1 MFLQKLYLNTEILGY
16 SRAIGAMLSHPGVTA
31 AHMEGLYQGREAA
44 VKKLAELKA
53 TQKVERASK
62 TFNERA
68 A

>member
-53 TQKVERASK
+53 ETKAQRFGK
-62 TFNERA
+62 TLDMNA
-68 A
+68 V